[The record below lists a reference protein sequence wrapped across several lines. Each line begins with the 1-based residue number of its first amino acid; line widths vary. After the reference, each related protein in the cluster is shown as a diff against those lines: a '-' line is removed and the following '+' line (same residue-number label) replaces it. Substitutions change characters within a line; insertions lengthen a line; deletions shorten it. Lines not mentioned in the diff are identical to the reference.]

1 MCGDLIIKIRLNF
14 SLITTHYSPFS
25 NVCKLQCGKWC
36 PLYVMLSQMEW
47 INISTCLLQY
57 IRNNYMYFLPLKW
70 GFFSEQR
77 GCTFSCCKCF
87 HLWEHFTLFQKL
99 LMTVTLETFFHMTVL
114 IHIRINFKLK
124 NLFTLHKKK
133 TKYSCHLISCKL
145 TLTNTQTD
153 RAMDI

>member
-1 MCGDLIIKIRLNF
+1 MFWNYGVHYMSCYHRWNGSI
-14 SLITTHYSPFS
+14 SLLVCYNTYGTTT
-25 NVCKLQCGKWC
+25 C
-36 PLYVMLSQMEW
+36 
-47 INISTCLLQY
+47 IS
-57 IRNNYMYFLPLKW
+57 FLW
-70 GFFSEQR
+70 SEGFSEQR

-99 LMTVTLETFFHMTVL
+99 LMTVTLETFFSHDCTDTYK
-114 IHIRINFKLK
+114 NKLQIK
-124 NLFTLHKKK
+124 NLFTLYKKTK